1 MKVTLYKVLMLLIKF
16 AYDWSGEKVVET
28 LSKKGNLGSPPQIG
42 KDLQILNLAICLH
55 DALRKYL

>member
-1 MKVTLYKVLMLLIKF
+1 MLLIKF